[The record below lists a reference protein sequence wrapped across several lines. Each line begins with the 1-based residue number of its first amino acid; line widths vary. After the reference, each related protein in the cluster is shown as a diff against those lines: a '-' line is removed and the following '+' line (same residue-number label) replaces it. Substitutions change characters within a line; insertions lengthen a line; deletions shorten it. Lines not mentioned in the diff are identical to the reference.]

1 MSVSSILKL
10 SILLLLIAT
19 VPALSQSKE
28 EKEKFSSK
36 CFNGKIEASIRHAS
50 PGQNNGQIVL
60 DFPPGAGKVQ
70 IVWIT
75 VDKPVKGDRQLRNLK
90 AGYYSV
96 HITDEKR
103 CQSIIDNIQIKEIE

>member
-1 MSVSSILKL
+1 M
-10 SILLLLIAT
+10 LLFIAT
-19 VPALSQSKE
+19 VPALSQSKQ

-36 CFNGKIEASIRHAS
+36 CFGGKIEATIRHAS
-50 PGQNNGQIVL
+50 PGQNNGEIVL
-60 DFPPGAGKVQ
+60 DLPPGAGKVQ

-75 VDKPVKGDRQLRNLK
+75 VDKPVKGNREFKGLK